1 MIAALG
7 PLAFRACLD
16 LAAVVLVGTC
26 LAWWCREIG
35 RIGEDEGTRLARR
48 ELARRRAR
56 RT

>member
-7 PLAFRACLD
+7 PLAFRACFD
-16 LAAVVLVGTC
+16 LAATVCVLAG

-35 RIGEDEGTRLARR
+35 RIGEDEDGLARR

>member
-1 MIAALG
+1 MIATLG
-7 PLAFRACLD
+7 PLAFRACFD
-16 LAAVVLVGTC
+16 LAAVALVVTG
-26 LAWWCREIG
+26 LAWWCREIS